1 MNQDYLPEEVTDL
14 DYGSSDS
21 LTENEGR
28 KGDELETETKK

>member
-1 MNQDYLPEEVTDL
+1 MNQDYLPEEVAGL

-21 LTENEGR
+21 HSENKGI